1 MRTRPLP
8 SRPALRLAGLVAAA
22 SIAATACGDETHVAG
37 AAPATLGPDAVLL
50 RVPAEGGTAQA
61 FRAGRDS
68 ALWESRERTPRA
80 NAIIGFDEFQGLLLL
95 VGDDGRVHGLDLRL
109 GSVTPL
115 SSEAL
120 RPDLRSEGGAVFGF
134 DDAGR
139 VLRLTPIAAWSWTP
153 RGGADELIPHPDGS
167 LLLLATAQGR
177 TQVKRLIPPEPRVLD
192 STSLP
197 RVHHVYRTTIGDRVW
212 FDTDSG
218 LIALRSRELTRAL
231 TVRVRDSVVAIA
243 ATPSGD
249 RLYVATQ
256 DPELRIIDRFAEGER
271 GRVELPQPV
280 TALRMDPDGR
290 YLLARPATG
299 DSVYV
304 ISIGTARVVTAH
316 RSVWRTDL
324 PLVTPEGGVLLSF
337 GRDAV
342 LVDAETGRERMR
354 YRGGAGDLWQLVR
367 WDGFRPRAA
376 GLDRPV
382 EFEEFARDSAEAEAA
397 LAALMASRYGD
408 PSASADLPPSPRAA
422 PQPPPAT
429 EARRPE
435 RETWTVSFATLL
447 SEERATEM
455 ARDIKIDGRTAR
467 VIEGNRDGIPIWRVV
482 LGPFDRREDAERAG
496 MASRLPYWVFEGV
509 P

>member
-1 MRTRPLP
+1 VRPFP
-8 SRPALRLAGLVAAA
+8 TFPRRLALTLLWLA
-22 SIAATACGDETHVAG
+22 SATACGDEAHVAG
-37 AAPATLGPDAVLL
+37 APPATHGLDAVLL
-50 RVPAEGGTAQA
+50 RVPAEGGLAQA
-61 FRAGRDS
+61 FRAGSDS
-68 ALWESRERTPRA
+68 VLWESRERTPRA
-80 NAIIGFDEFQGLLLL
+80 NALIGFDEFQGLLLL
-95 VGDDGRVHGLDLRL
+95 VANDGRVHGVDLRL
-109 GSVTPL
+109 GSVSPL

-120 RPDLRSEGGAVFGF
+120 RPDLRAEGGAVFGF

-139 VLRLTPIAAWSWTP
+139 VLRLTSIAAWSWTP
-153 RGGADELIPHPDGS
+153 DGGADELVPHPDGS
-167 LLLLATAQGR
+167 LLLLATSGGR

-197 RVHHVYRTTIGDRVW
+197 RTHRVLRTVIGDRVW

-218 LIALRSRELTRAL
+218 LIALRSRELTRAF
-231 TVRVRDSVVAIA
+231 TVRLRDTVVAMA
-243 ATPSGD
+243 GTPSGD
-249 RLYVATQ
+249 RLFVATRE
-256 DPELRIIDRFAEGER
+256 PELRIIDRFAERQR

-304 ISIGTARVVTAH
+304 VSVGTARVVSAH

-324 PLVTPEGGVLLSF
+324 PLITPQGGVLLSY

-382 EFEEFARDSAEAEAA
+382 EFEEYARDSAAAEAA

-408 PSASADLPPSPRAA
+408 ASASADVPPPPRAE
-422 PQPPPAT
+422 PTPPPV

-447 SEERATEM
+447 SEERAREM
-455 ARDIKIDGRTAR
+455 ARDIRIDGRTAR

-496 MASRLPYWVFEGV
+496 MSSRLPYWVFEGV